1 MSEEVLKD
9 AMPKKFRTAVGGYNK
24 NDVNEYIMYMNSN
37 FKSIEETLKN
47 TINLQ
52 KQEIDA
58 KEAERIAAVSRAE
71 DAASCRAS
79 LAEMEAAL
87 AERDAELMAVNSAKS
102 ALAAE
107 NERLQQK
114 LVTEKENYLKLEAE
128 NRQKTA
134 ELEQNGRESAER
146 ISTLE
151 KKLAAAEAEKAILE
165 AVPSPAVKEILPSD
179 YEELK
184 EKAAQY
190 AQVQEK
196 AELYDRMSAK
206 LGEMLIA
213 ANNSAEAVIKEAQ
226 RRADEIISSAEADA
240 CLAKQEKQT
249 HANAMIEDLQERLK
263 QLSGDCCEDIA
274 LEMDEMRNILNRTL
288 YDIKEKYSGICHK
301 IDYAKVEMEQMVE
314 KELGQGAKSSPMTDA
329 GK

>member
-134 ELEQNGRESAER
+134 ELENQQRGYRR
-146 ISTLE
+146 W
-151 KKLAAAEAEKAILE
+151 KKNWLR
-165 AVPSPAVKEILPSD
+165 
-179 YEELK
+179 
-184 EKAAQY
+184 Q
-190 AQVQEK
+190 
-196 AELYDRMSAK
+196 
-206 LGEMLIA
+206 
-213 ANNSAEAVIKEAQ
+213 
-226 RRADEIISSAEADA
+226 
-240 CLAKQEKQT
+240 
-249 HANAMIEDLQERLK
+249 RLK
-263 QLSGDCCEDIA
+263 RLYWKRSRRLLSRKFCRQTT
-274 LEMDEMRNILNRTL
+274 RN
-288 YDIKEKYSGICHK
+288 
-301 IDYAKVEMEQMVE
+301 
-314 KELGQGAKSSPMTDA
+314 
-329 GK
+329 

>member
-151 KKLAAAEAEKAILE
+151 KNWLR
-165 AVPSPAVKEILPSD
+165 
-179 YEELK
+179 
-184 EKAAQY
+184 Q
-190 AQVQEK
+190 
-196 AELYDRMSAK
+196 
-206 LGEMLIA
+206 
-213 ANNSAEAVIKEAQ
+213 
-226 RRADEIISSAEADA
+226 
-240 CLAKQEKQT
+240 
-249 HANAMIEDLQERLK
+249 RLK
-263 QLSGDCCEDIA
+263 RLYWKRSRRLLSRKFCRQTT
-274 LEMDEMRNILNRTL
+274 RN
-288 YDIKEKYSGICHK
+288 
-301 IDYAKVEMEQMVE
+301 
-314 KELGQGAKSSPMTDA
+314 
-329 GK
+329 